1 MTLGAREANRPTRRR
16 MINPSSL
23 SGLSLR
29 ASCLCALALLVVL
42 GFGVSTACALGSAPE
57 EEKFIPSFDER
68 GSGAGH
74 SGLPVGIGTDP
85 TTGDV
90 YISDWETERVDEF
103 SPWGNFIRAFGG
115 GVADGTSKEPL
126 TCTTTCFRG
135 LPGSGAGEFDTPWG
149 IAVAPNGNVYVR
161 DYRNKRVQE
170 FSSTGQFLLMFG
182 GGVDETDVH
191 KREEQEAKAEPVTV
205 TAEEED
211 VCTAASG
218 DQCGPGVEGSG
229 HGQMNAGEDV
239 AVGPEG
245 MILVPDKERIEE
257 FQPDGAYT
265 SEVKIPGKTVARL
278 AVDPQSGDPYVVYG
292 TGGAK
297 EESIS
302 ELSQTGAAL
311 KVIKVTRPE
320 AIATDSS
327 GDLYVVSGQ
336 AESHKEQILEFNRE
350 GTQIAD
356 FDEGVGLGS
365 PAETKIYG
373 IGANTIG
380 DLYVSNVRSG
390 QIAFVS
396 AYGPPPVNFEPPPAV
411 PPTIESEYTLSSD
424 LDSAVVQAQINP
436 HFWAG
441 ATYYVQYGT
450 GNCEVSA
457 CVAQPAAPGTK
468 LTNSIVSE
476 PVASQGVFLSGLQAD
491 TTYHYRFVTESG
503 GGGPVFG
510 PDRTFTTYP
519 ESALNVDCPN
529 QALRT
534 GFAAP
539 LADCRAYEM
548 VSPID
553 KDGGDIL
560 NLATLLEVKNGL
572 NQSSTDGEGFTYSS
586 DRAFADSKAGSYVNQ
601 YLARRDPATGWSTE
615 AISPPQR
622 PGPGVD
628 DQDFVTLY
636 DFFSADLS
644 SGWLTPLS
652 EPALAPGA
660 VEGDYSL
667 YRRDNGSG
675 GYQTLA
681 TTGAGDL
688 WPELQGVS
696 TDGDL
701 SVFRGIGQLTPES
714 SSEPGIEQVYE
725 ADRNGA
731 LRLVSVLPDG
741 LALNQSSSVGASNT
755 SAYHGRFASVSHAVS
770 DDGSR
775 VYWSETNGGGYIGKL
790 YLREN
795 ADQEQS
801 AIAGKECSE
810 PGKACTV
817 LVSNNKASQF
827 WTASPDGSK
836 ALYTAQEAE
845 GASTGVLE
853 EFNVEEDSSVPI
865 AKKVEGVVG
874 AGEDLSYIYFV
885 STEALAHGAKAGQPN
900 LYVSHEGEIGLV
912 ATLSEADTSN
922 EMSLIARYPILHA
935 ARVTP
940 DGRHVA
946 FISTAS
952 LTGYDND
959 DSVTGKPD
967 YELYTYDAESKMLSC
982 VSCDRSGARPTGR
995 ELTPSGAN
1003 HVVSIAAAIPGWE
1016 NQLYASHVLSDN
1028 GDRVFFESY
1037 TPLVTRDTNG
1047 KEDVYEW
1054 EALGSGDCGT
1064 QNTAFSEANGGCVS
1078 LISSGESPEDSEFLD
1093 ASPNGNDAFFVTAAS
1108 LLPQDPGSVDVYDA
1122 RVDGG
1127 FSAPAAPPASCEGE
1141 ACQGAPVS
1149 PNGQTPAS
1157 LTFSG
1162 PGDLVSTPV
1171 GVATPKK
1178 ATVPKKTTSQL
1189 RAAARLK
1196 ALKACKAKGSIKRQ
1210 RSCEAAVR
1218 KRYGAGTKSNGKK
1231 SNKGRGK

>member
-1 MTLGAREANRPTRRR
+1 MT
-16 MINPSSL
+16 SS
-23 SGLSLR
+23 SFSRVGLR
-29 ASCLCALALLVVL
+29 TACLCVLALLVVL
-42 GFGVSTACALGSAPE
+42 GFGVSTAGALGPAPE
-57 EEKFIPSFDER
+57 EEKFIPSFDEL

-74 SGLPVGIGTDP
+74 SGIPVGIGTDP

-90 YISDWETERVDEF
+90 YISDWVTERIDEF

-115 GVADGTSKEPL
+115 GVADGTSKEPQ
-126 TCTTTCFRG
+126 TCTTTCFKG
-135 LPGSGAGEFDTPWG
+135 LPGSGSGEFETPWG
-149 IAVAPNGNVYVR
+149 IAVDSNGNVYVR
-161 DYRNKRVQE
+161 DYGNKRIQK
-170 FSSTGQFLLMFG
+170 FSSSGQFILTFG
-182 GGVDETDVH
+182 GGVDETLVH

-218 DQCGPGVEGSG
+218 DQCGPGVEGSA
-229 HGQMNAGEDV
+229 HGQIDGGEDV
-239 AVGPEG
+239 AVSPDG
-245 MILVPDKERIEE
+245 MILVSDKERIEE
-257 FQPDGAYT
+257 FQPDGAY
-265 SEVKIPGKTVARL
+265 SAEVKTPGKTAASL
-278 AVDPQSGDPYVVYG
+278 AVDTQSGDIYVVYG
-292 TGGAK
+292 AAGPE

-302 ELSQTGAAL
+302 ELSPAGATL
-311 KVIKVTRPE
+311 KIIKVTRPD
-320 AIATDSS
+320 AITTDSS
-327 GDLYVVSGQ
+327 GNLYVVSRQ
-336 AESHKEQILEFNRE
+336 TVSHKEQILEFNSE
-350 GTQIAD
+350 GTQIVT
-356 FDEGVGLGS
+356 FDEGIEG

-390 QIAFVS
+390 EIAFVS
-396 AYGPPPVNFEPPPAV
+396 AYGPPPVSFEQPPAV

-424 LDSAVVQAQINP
+424 SDSAVVQAWINP

-457 CVAQPAAPGTK
+457 CVAEPAAPGTK

-476 PVASQGVFLSGLQAD
+476 PVTSQGVFLSDLRPD

-503 GGGPVFG
+503 GGGPVYG

-519 ESALNVDCPN
+519 ESSANVDCPN

-534 GFAAP
+534 GSSAP

-553 KDGGDIL
+553 KNGGDIL
-560 NLATLLEVKNGL
+560 NLRTFLEVKNGL
-572 NQSSTDGEGFTYSS
+572 NQSSTDGEKFTYSS
-586 DRAFADSKAGSYVNQ
+586 DRAFANSEGGPYVNQ
-601 YLARRDPATGWSTE
+601 YLASRDPVTGWSTE

-622 PGPGVD
+622 PGLGIEDP
-628 DQDFVTLY
+628 DFQTPY
-636 DFFSADLS
+636 KFFSANLS
-644 SGWLTPLS
+644 SAWLAPLA
-652 EPALAPGA
+652 EPVLAPGA
-660 VEGDYSL
+660 VDGHYSI
-667 YRRDNGSG
+667 YRRESGSG
-675 GYQTLA
+675 SYQTLA
-681 TTGAGDL
+681 TSEGGGQ
-688 WPELQGVS
+688 PELQGVS

-701 SVFRGIGQLTPES
+701 SVFRAEGQLTPES
-714 SSEPGIEQVYE
+714 SSEPFIEQVYE
-725 ADRNGA
+725 ADRDGA
-731 LRLVSVLPDG
+731 LRLVSVLPNG
-741 LALNQSSSVGASNT
+741 LTLNKSSSVGSSNT
-755 SAYHGRFASVSHAVS
+755 GAYDGVFASVAHAVS

-775 VYWSETNGGGYIGKL
+775 VYWSEMNGGYIGKL

-795 ADQEQS
+795 ADREQS
-801 AIAGKECSE
+801 AIEDKECTE
-810 PGKACTV
+810 PEKACTV

-827 WTASPDGSK
+827 WAASADGSK
-836 ALYTAQEAE
+836 AVYTAQEGE

-853 EFNVEEDSSVPI
+853 EFNVEEDSSIPI
-865 AKKVEGVVG
+865 AKKVKGVVG
-874 AGEDLSYIYFV
+874 ASEDLSYVYFV

-900 LYVSHEGEIGLV
+900 LYVSHEEEIDLIG
-912 ATLSEADTSN
+912 TLSATDIDN
-922 EMSLIARYPILHA
+922 EMSLVTRYPIFHA

-946 FISTAS
+946 FISMAS

-967 YELYTYDAESKMLSC
+967 YEVYTYDAESRVLSC

-995 ELTPSGAN
+995 ELRPVGTN
-1003 HVVSIAAAIPGWE
+1003 YVVSIAASIPGWE
-1016 NQLYASHVLSDN
+1016 NELYASHALSDN

-1054 EALGSGDCGT
+1054 EAPGSGDCDT
-1064 QNTAFSEANGGCVS
+1064 QNPAFSEANGGCVS
-1078 LISSGESPEDSEFLD
+1078 LISSGESPEDSEFLE
-1093 ASPNGNDAFFVTAAS
+1093 ASPNGSDVFFVTAAS

-1127 FSAPAAPPASCEGE
+1127 FPAPAAPPASCEGE
-1141 ACQGAPVS
+1141 ACQGAPVP
-1149 PNGQTPAS
+1149 PNDQTPAS

-1162 PGDLVSTPV
+1162 PGDLVSTLV

-1178 ATVPKKTTSQL
+1178 ATVSKKTASQI
-1189 RAAARLK
+1189 RAAARSK
-1196 ALKACKAKGSIKRQ
+1196 ALKACRAKASTKGR

-1218 KRYGAGTKSNGKK
+1218 KRYGAGTKSNAKK